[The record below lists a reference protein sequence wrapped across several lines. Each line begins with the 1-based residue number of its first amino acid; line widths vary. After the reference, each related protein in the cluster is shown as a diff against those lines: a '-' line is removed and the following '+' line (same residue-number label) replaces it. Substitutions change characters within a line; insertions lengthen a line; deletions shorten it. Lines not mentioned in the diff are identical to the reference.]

1 MHASETTAGPAE
13 PDHHTE
19 AYYVVFADVVNYSK
33 RSPLIQESVV
43 LAFSELVKATT
54 KELDLEAITKYLP
67 TGDGAAIC
75 FLQNQLSPKILID
88 YLAALT
94 SAIQHFNDEALS
106 AESEEVKTAFLSK
119 LWSDKVNTFALRI
132 GVDVGYLFVYPDLN
146 DHKNLAGTAINNAA
160 RLLSLS
166 MPSQVVFSERAAKTV
181 EESSVSNV
189 GFQPVWPKEIKGVTY
204 SGRQLVGLEAIRS
217 TSVHAEFDERPSN
230 DGLDD
235 LPHLWLKT
243 NHSKSNIN
251 WVAVEEQEWAKVVD
265 ITRQYYTN
273 HIREPREIA
282 SPTHTQGSDVYK
294 VEDRDAHVHP
304 IFLKLFR
311 APRPDDQLEKLFAI
325 HRLIADSSIFSE
337 EHSECLRPL
346 TTVNGLDWV
355 RQEPSLNLKGPLVAF
370 RFLTEATKGEVTH
383 FKGASETE
391 IESVGYKLGLI
402 NDAMIGS
409 DLKPM
414 IPRQFPWNDALWD
427 EVIERV
433 GEDTPIVNRALY
445 LAKAEKELIESTNK
459 EIRHLKAHRR
469 EFPMTLHDFHP
480 HNVFVSGDECI
491 LVVDFEGART
501 DWPEEGSYVF
511 ALHRLC
517 REYIRRIVRGS
528 SGLLPA
534 DVARPAAEAFLN
546 GYKQKRPEVVKDI
559 SRISFQWAKA
569 INFAKLMNN
578 IAYEM
583 TNLVEDS
590 AKRSEEEHYREVI
603 KFISYL
609 KELDVL
615 EQAIIH

>member
-1 MHASETTAGPAE
+1 MHTSETTADPAE
-13 PDHHTE
+13 PNHHTE

-33 RSPLIQESVV
+33 RLPPIQESVV

-54 KELDLEAITKYLP
+54 KGLDLEAITKYLP

-75 FLQNQLSPKILID
+75 FLQKKLSPKTLID
-88 YLAALT
+88 YLETLT
-94 SAIQHFNDEALS
+94 SAIQHFNDKALS
-106 AESEEVKTAFLSK
+106 AVSEEIKTEFLSK
-119 LWSDKVNTFALRI
+119 FWSDKVNTFALRI

-166 MPSQVVFSERAAKTV
+166 MPSQVVFSERAANTV

-189 GFQPVWPKEIKGVTY
+189 RFQPVRPKEIKGVTY
-204 SGRQLVGLEAIRS
+204 SGRQLIGLQAIRS
-217 TSVHAEFDERPSN
+217 TSVPAEFDERPSN

-243 NHSKSNIN
+243 NHSKSIIN
-251 WVAVEEQEWAKVVD
+251 WVPVEEQEWAKVVD

-273 HIREPREIA
+273 RIGEPREIA
-282 SPTHTQGSDVYK
+282 SPTHTQGSDSYK
-294 VEDRDAHVHP
+294 VEDRDADVHP

-311 APRPDDQLEKLFAI
+311 APRPDDQLETLFAI
-325 HRLIADSSIFSE
+325 HRCIADSNIFSE

-346 TTVNGLDWV
+346 STVNGLDWV
-355 RQEPSLNLKGPLVAF
+355 RQEPSLNLKGPAVAF

-383 FKGASETE
+383 FKGTSEAE
-391 IESVGYKLGLI
+391 IESVGYKLGWI
-402 NDAMIGS
+402 NDALIGS

-414 IPRQFPWNDALWD
+414 SPQHFPWDDALWD

-433 GEDTPIVNRALY
+433 GEDTRIVNRTLY
-445 LAKAEKELIESTNK
+445 LAKAEKELIESTND
-459 EIRHLKAHRR
+459 EIRHLKAQLR
-469 EFPMTLHDFHP
+469 EFRMTLHDFHP

-491 LVVDFEGART
+491 LVVDFEGARM

-511 ALHRLC
+511 ALHRMC

-578 IAYEM
+578 IAYEV
-583 TNLVEDS
+583 TNLREDS
-590 AKRSEEEHYREVI
+590 TKRSEEQHYREVI
-603 KFISYL
+603 KFVSYL